1 MMFLKILKYFI
12 TINIFL
18 YHSLVFSKT
27 VENNNFNHRYL
38 SNYFSAQVSHE
49 NGNND
54 LAIQYFNSTKSVLR
68 AYPDYFNKYIETLVL
83 NGKVD
88 KAIEQ
93 IKFFNSKDKIN
104 NFQKTLLLTV
114 NAIKNGDFES
124 ANIQLLNMN
133 RVFVPNSYEQII
145 FQILKSFNELF
156 LKKEV
161 SEFENYG
168 TLNKIL
174 LAFQYCYLE
183 DEKSNKYFSDLI
195 NLGTGDYSRYLFFY
209 ISNLISK
216 NELELAKKSALKIE
230 PITSTLLI
238 LQTKNWLDNSD
249 FDKFSKIFSC
259 NSQNDILSEIFFL
272 IANLYSS
279 EEEYDMSNFYL
290 NISNYL
296 NPKFTFNLS
305 LASENYYIMKKDKEL
320 EKILKNFELK
330 DGIYYW
336 YRIKKEFEI
345 LNEQKGEEISLSFLM
360 NEIKKIKI
368 KSPKVYFDL
377 GNIYKNFKEYEKS
390 IENYNF
396 ALKQLNQ
403 DLNSYA
409 DILYRRGGSY
419 ERMGEYEM
427 ADKDLLLSLELN
439 LDQPYVLNYLAYSWL
454 ERKINIDQSMKM
466 LLKAH
471 EQRQDDPYIT
481 DSVGW
486 AYYLTKDYVSAE
498 KYLKNALLIMPD
510 DPIVNDHYGDVLW
523 KLNMKLQASYY
534 WKAALSFDDAEEEL
548 KDDIKNKLLFG
559 LK

>member
-1 MMFLKILKYFI
+1 MAFI
-12 TINIFL
+12 TG
-18 YHSLVFSKT
+18 T
-27 VENNNFNHRYL
+27 
-38 SNYFSAQVSHE
+38 
-49 NGNND
+49 
-54 LAIQYFNSTKSVLR
+54 
-68 AYPDYFNKYIETLVL
+68 
-83 NGKVD
+83 
-88 KAIEQ
+88 
-93 IKFFNSKDKIN
+93 
-104 NFQKTLLLTV
+104 
-114 NAIKNGDFES
+114 
-124 ANIQLLNMN
+124 
-133 RVFVPNSYEQII
+133 
-145 FQILKSFNELF
+145 EL
-156 LKKEV
+156 
-161 SEFENYG
+161 
-168 TLNKIL
+168 
-174 LAFQYCYLE
+174 
-183 DEKSNKYFSDLI
+183 
-195 NLGTGDYSRYLFFY
+195 
-209 ISNLISK
+209 
-216 NELELAKKSALKIE
+216 
-230 PITSTLLI
+230 
-238 LQTKNWLDNSD
+238 
-249 FDKFSKIFSC
+249 
-259 NSQNDILSEIFFL
+259 
-272 IANLYSS
+272 
-279 EEEYDMSNFYL
+279 
-290 NISNYL
+290 
-296 NPKFTFNLS
+296 
-305 LASENYYIMKKDKEL
+305 
-320 EKILKNFELK
+320 
-330 DGIYYW
+330 
-336 YRIKKEFEI
+336 KKEFEI

-360 NEIKKIKI
+360 NEINKIKI

-534 WKAALSFDDAEEEL
+534 WKAALSFDEEEEL

-559 LK
+559 LNNKFNENKINQII